1 MGDKGRSR
9 NNMRTTSSAYA
20 DPVNADAIGA
30 LANRLYDLAQTVR
43 SGYATRAGQFST
55 VPAPAWVA
63 KMADDVSAMA
73 KGLPV
78 NDTGIQTAVKAVKSV
93 LSLKGAQDLLDASMA
108 VAEIIGHEDPRVRR
122 ITTKAISKGLGVD
135 PDILVQSAQRAASAG
150 DMDSAKAFV
159 REFVTWKARG
169 GPARPHHEHIV
180 EQVRKAVLNGAS
192 INPPHV
198 TEPPRSRDTSAHQL
212 LRQATDMLGTIREQA
227 PDLRG
232 GVDAVERLIVRAM
245 GIIR

>member
-1 MGDKGRSR
+1 
-9 NNMRTTSSAYA
+9 MRTTSSAYA

-55 VPAPAWVA
+55 IPSPAWVA
-63 KMADDVSAMA
+63 KMADEVAVMA

-78 NDTGIQTAVKAVKSV
+78 DDTGIKTAVKAVKST
-93 LSLKGAQDLLDASMA
+93 LSLKGAQDLLDASLA

-122 ITTKAISKGLGVD
+122 ITTKAVSKGLGVD

-150 DMDSAKAFV
+150 DMEGARALV
-159 REFVTWKARG
+159 REFVSWKARG
-169 GPARPHHEHIV
+169 GSARPHHDHIV

-192 INPPHV
+192 IHPPHV
-198 TEPPRSRDTSAHQL
+198 TEPQRSRDTSAHQF
-212 LRQATDMLGTIREQA
+212 LRQATEMLGTIREQA
-227 PDLRG
+227 PDVKG
-232 GVDAVERLIVRAM
+232 GVDAVERLIIRALGVM
-245 GIIR
+245 R